1 MKSKTIKLSDIAN
14 HPTNRMD
21 AKHWVEEYS
30 SQSEMSKGAKHWVE
44 ETIGM
49 NKLEGTYIEVE
60 LAPAFGDNYSLIVE
74 VADNSVKSMQTL
86 RSVLDENGY
95 NDSKILDFKFSK
107 ANIIL
112 KK

>member
-21 AKHWVEEYS
+21 
-30 SQSEMSKGAKHWVE
+30 AKHWVE